1 MSTAPARY
9 AGVHRRQHPLGPV
22 IECIECFGRF
32 TLPIVALMTVMF
44 L

>member
-9 AGVHRRQHPLGPV
+9 SGVHRREHPLVLV
-22 IECIECFGRF
+22 IECFEHFGRF

>member
-1 MSTAPARY
+1 MPATSARY
-9 AGVHRRQHPLGPV
+9 IGAHRRQHPLTPV
-22 IECIECFGRF
+22 IECTEHFGRF

>member
-1 MSTAPARY
+1 MSALNPHRGGA
-9 AGVHRRQHPLGPV
+9 HRRQHPATPL
-22 IECIECFGRF
+22 IECIEHFGRF